1 MTPFKIY
8 VLGCGSALP
17 TMRHNPSSQIVELRG
32 KQFMIDCGEGTQLQL
47 RRSKIRFTKLGHV
60 FISHLHGD
68 HCFGLLG
75 MISTFG
81 MLGRTAPLHVYAP
94 GDYGELFAKEL
105 EFFCNRV
112 EYEVVFHPIDPSAS
126 CVIYEDRS
134 MTVTT
139 IPLIHKIPC
148 CGFLFSEKPGLPHI
162 RRDMIDMYGIPT
174 SQINNIKNGIDW
186 TSPDGEVIPASR
198 LTTPAEKAR
207 SYAYCSDTR
216 YNPAIAD
223 MVKGVNT
230 LYHEATYAD
239 IDQIRAEQYY
249 HSTAT
254 EAAMT
259 ARAAG
264 VGQLIIGHYSQR
276 YQDEDILLAEAQKVF
291 PNTVLATENAQFNI
305 F

>member
-112 EYEVVFHPIDPSAS
+112 EYEVVFS
-126 CVIYEDRS
+126 
-134 MTVTT
+134 
-139 IPLIHKIPC
+139 
-148 CGFLFSEKPGLPHI
+148 
-162 RRDMIDMYGIPT
+162 
-174 SQINNIKNGIDW
+174 
-186 TSPDGEVIPASR
+186 
-198 LTTPAEKAR
+198 
-207 SYAYCSDTR
+207 
-216 YNPAIAD
+216 
-223 MVKGVNT
+223 T
-230 LYHEATYAD
+230 L
-239 IDQIRAEQYY
+239 R
-249 HSTAT
+249 
-254 EAAMT
+254 
-259 ARAAG
+259 
-264 VGQLIIGHYSQR
+264 
-276 YQDEDILLAEAQKVF
+276 
-291 PNTVLATENAQFNI
+291 
-305 F
+305 